1 MGWEKIP
8 GLWKCPLFL
17 CILCVTMAIA
27 DGTPASGQ
35 SEATP
40 GKLTVYVVNY
50 PLKYFAERIAGEH
63 ATVRFPV
70 PPDADPAYWMPDAET
85 VSAYQRADLILLNGA
100 TYAKW
105 VDKVTI
111 PQFRTVDTSAAF
123 RDRTIRLADAVTHT
137 HGPKGKHAHE
147 GIAFTTWLDLELA
160 AAQAQAIAHAMTRK
174 RPGLKE
180 VFRRNFAALEKDLLA
195 LDREVQGVVANN
207 RKQPLVAS
215 HPVYQYFASR
225 YGLNV
230 RSVHWEPGQ
239 RLTGK
244 QWFELKAI
252 LKDHPA
258 KWMIWEGIPEKE
270 TAEEL
275 KSMGIGSV
283 VFDPC
288 GNVPADGDFLTV
300 MRQNVENLKGVFP

>member
-1 MGWEKIP
+1 MKSKRRMWHIGTFFSVFCVI
-8 GLWKCPLFL
+8 LSISFL
-17 CILCVTMAIA
+17 
-27 DGTPASGQ
+27 PAFCSAE
-35 SEATP
+35 SKSTD
-40 GKLTVYVVNY
+40 KLSVYVVNY
-50 PLKYFAERIAGEH
+50 PLRYFAERIAGEH
-63 ATVRFPV
+63 ATIHFPA

-111 PQFRTVDTSAAF
+111 PQFRTVDTSAGF
-123 RDRTIRLADAVTHT
+123 SDRYIGLADAVTHT
-137 HGPKGKHAHE
+137 HGPKGKHDHE

-160 AAQAQAIAHAMTRK
+160 AEQAKAIAGALSRK
-174 RPGLKE
+174 MPGLKE
-180 VFRRNFAALEKDLLA
+180 VFQKNFAALEKDLLA
-195 LDREVQGVVANN
+195 LDREVQGIVADN

-230 RSVHWEPGQ
+230 RSVHWESG
-239 RLTGK
+239 RRATGK

-258 KWMIWEGIPEKE
+258 KWLIWDGSPEKE
-270 TAEEL
+270 TAEKL

-288 GNVPADGDFLTV
+288 GNVPADGDFLRV
-300 MRQNVENLKGVFP
+300 MRRNVENLKGIFP

>member
-1 MGWEKIP
+1 MWHIVTFFS
-8 GLWKCPLFL
+8 LFCAVL
-17 CILCVTMAIA
+17 SIFSHPA
-27 DGTPASGQ
+27 DSSAESKSTD
-35 SEATP
+35 
-40 GKLTVYVVNY
+40 KLSVYVVNY

-63 ATVRFPV
+63 ATVRFPA

-111 PQFRTVDTSAAF
+111 PLSRTVDTSAGF
-123 RDRTIRLADAVTHT
+123 RDRTIRLADSVSHT

-160 AAQAQAIAHAMTRK
+160 AGQAKAIKEALSRK

-180 VFRRNFAALEKDLLA
+180 VFQQNFAALENDLLA
-195 LDREVQGVVANN
+195 LDREAQGVVANN

-215 HPVYQYFASR
+215 HPVYQYFVKQ

-230 RSVHWEPGQ
+230 RSVHWEPG
-239 RLTGK
+239 RKPTGK
-244 QWFELKAI
+244 QWFELKVI

-258 KWMIWEGIPEKE
+258 KWLIWEGTPEKE
-270 TAEEL
+270 TSEKL
-275 KSMGIGSV
+275 KAMGIGSV

-288 GNVPADGDFLTV
+288 GNVPVDGDFLNV
-300 MRQNVENLKGVFP
+300 MRQNVENLKGIFP